1 MSVKELATL
10 IKKRNPNLDE
20 YQILK
25 VLQDLKRLMRIDKSL
40 IISILA
46 IK

>member
-25 VLQDLKRLMRIDKSL
+25 VLQDLKRLMRIDKAL

-46 IK
+46 SK